1 MHFST
6 KDFVSFA
13 SFMPMSLIISPFK
26 NKNLV
31 HKLETENK
39 KIKPCPLLASLSSC
53 GFQNH
58 FVKMQVSYNL
68 FEIL

>member
-13 SFMPMSLIISPFK
+13 SFIPMSLIISPFK

-31 HKLETENK
+31 HKLETE
-39 KIKPCPLLASLSSC
+39 SSC

-58 FVKMQVSYNL
+58 FVKMQVSYYL
-68 FEIL
+68 FDIL